1 VGSSCSRR
9 REIDGTGLVMKHVL
23 LLDTE
28 TTGLSPKQ
36 GSQLVEVACMLYD
49 VQYASPVSSFASIV
63 RVQSNA
69 AEHVNH
75 IRPEMLKIAP
85 PIQRVWP
92 IVREMAAGVDAICAH
107 RAEFDMQ
114 FMPEDIRNSA
124 PWICTKVDVDWPGD
138 KIGEDLVHLALSYG
152 IGIVTAH
159 RAMADVDMMSRI
171 FTRVAE
177 NNSLEDLLL
186 RALRPK
192 KKFVAIVTIHQKDM
206 AKRRGFLWDEDK
218 REWYR
223 FMPPEDVD
231 KLPFKVRAA

>member
-1 VGSSCSRR
+1 
-9 REIDGTGLVMKHVL
+9 MKRVL
-23 LLDTE
+23 LIDTE

-49 VQYASPVSSFASIV
+49 VEFASPVASFASLV

-75 IRPEMLKIAP
+75 VKPELLVDAP
-85 PIQRVWP
+85 PIQEVWP
-92 IVREMAAGVDAICAH
+92 IVRDMVKKAEAICAH

-114 FMPEDIRNSA
+114 FMPEDIRGSA
-124 PWICTKVDVDWPGD
+124 PWICTKVDVDWPGEQL
-138 KIGEDLVHLALSYG
+138 GEDLVRLALAYG
-152 IGIVTAH
+152 IGVVTAH
-159 RAMADVDMMSRI
+159 RAMADVDIMSRI

-177 NNSLEDLLL
+177 MGHSLEELLL

-192 KKFVAIVTIHQKDM
+192 KRFVAIVPIHQKDL
-206 AKRRGFLWDEDK
+206 AKRRGFLWDDDK

-223 FMPPEDVD
+223 FMPESDVA
-231 KLPFKVRAA
+231 KLPFKVRAC